1 MNPAGWIALLVR
13 PLGLRRLFWRIF
25 LAFWL
30 SSLAIMLITTYVIVD
45 SIESSQFAERTE
57 ARARQRAEGL
67 IRRWEQAGPAAWRQA
82 TAKAAR
88 GRTMSIISP
97 AGELIYGPRPGSS
110 KRRAERAFNVK
121 GAQGDYQ
128 VHVRTPGTPLFLD
141 KVLRRFQTLQFGLI
155 LIASALVSL
164 LLSWRITKPLKM
176 LGRYSR
182 SCAKGQLQL
191 AIAPALLHR
200 GDEVGDLAKD
210 MQYMLNRIQVTLAD
224 QQQLM
229 HDVSHELRAPLAR
242 VQAATGLLE
251 QKTGESIHVD
261 RMHQECARMDRL
273 IQQILDYSRMNGTG
287 DPPQTY
293 QLETIVD
300 EVIDNLRFEF
310 PACSMQWEHPGE
322 PVTMRGHP
330 AAIRTA
336 CENILRNACKYAATD
351 DPIEVN
357 LQADAKTAT
366 VSIRDHGAGVN
377 DSEINRLLQPFY
389 RSGNQMHTSGFGLGL
404 SIAEKA
410 VLKHNG
416 KLQLENH
423 PEGGLRVSLTIPKDI
438 RLPPMTSAQL

>member
-1 MNPAGWIALLVR
+1 MSGTLPNEQNLLAIILAKPEHAARIFAAVPVDKFDPPMNLIAEAIQALRVNR
-13 PLGLRRLFWRIF
+13 QHIDPSTVTEELRRRGLLGRIGGNAVVF
-25 LAFWL
+25 EIAQFYITDGSLDYHLSAVVENRNLRDLWKAGTRLAQNAENAQARMV
-30 SSLAIMLITTYVIVD
+30 SASDVANAAANDVQAVMDRVGADRDAYIESLAELMADQEGDTHDWVIP
-45 SIESSQFAERTE
+45 
-57 ARARQRAEGL
+57 GL
-67 IRRWEQAGPAAWRQA
+67 IE
-82 TAKAAR
+82 
-88 GRTMSIISP
+88 
-97 AGELIYGPRPGSS
+97 
-110 KRRAERAFNVK
+110 
-121 GAQGDYQ
+121 
-128 VHVRTPGTPLFLD
+128 
-141 KVLRRFQTLQFGLI
+141 
-155 LIASALVSL
+155 
-164 LLSWRITKPLKM
+164 
-176 LGRYSR
+176 
-182 SCAKGQLQL
+182 
-191 AIAPALLHR
+191 
-200 GDEVGDLAKD
+200 
-210 MQYMLNRIQVTLAD
+210 
-224 QQQLM
+224 
-229 HDVSHELRAPLAR
+229 
-242 VQAATGLLE
+242 
-251 QKTGESIHVD
+251 
-261 RMHQECARMDRL
+261 RMDRL